1 MPLKKAPQGIQEQR
15 PRCFFQKEHTP
26 KPALSGDS
34 SLLRVHIVFPHME
47 NKGLR
52 ASRGFLP

>member
-1 MPLKKAPQGIQEQR
+1 MPLKKAPQGSQEQR
-15 PRCFFQKEHTP
+15 PRCFFQKEHP
-26 KPALSGDS
+26 HQLSGDS